1 MASQQ
6 EISEVEA
13 LLGRKPQGQFEVAL
27 RTADGT
33 PMVLVNYPL
42 LDDGR
47 PMPTRYWLVDKDLVK
62 AIGRI
67 ESTGGVNQAEAA
79 VDPDELR
86 ACHDQH
92 NKERDA
98 LLPPDYEGPTPTGG
112 VGGTRV
118 GVKCLHA
125 HYANYLVGAQDPVGR
140 WVHERLK
147 ETGDDY
153 QPAGAANKHA
163 GFDHYG
169 RVSTELAL
177 SGPSLIV
184 DLGATS
190 TLFVLG
196 SEGDANDVWEADLTG
211 SALESAYLVSDP
223 PTAAELSAA
232 LSIVELH
239 VTDVLREVDGIGAVL
254 DSMRVVATGDALL
267 IAAVEAGIESEEVSN
282 GTVVQT
288 KDIEDLFRT
297 VTAEPLTD
305 LVHNPGLP
313 EERAPDF
320 VGTMCVLVET
330 LRQLGAE
337 ELRIARGS
345 ADPVES

>member
-6 EISEVEA
+6 EVSEVEA
-13 LLGRKPQGQFEVAL
+13 LLGRKPQGQFEVVL
-27 RTADGT
+27 RSEAGV
-33 PMVLVNYPL
+33 PMVLANDPL

-47 PMPTRYWLVDKDLVK
+47 PMPTRYWLVDKNLVR

-79 VDPDELR
+79 VDPKELQ

-92 NKERDA
+92 NKLRDA
-98 LLPPDYEGPTPTGG
+98 LLPEGYVGPTPTGG

-125 HYANYLVGAQDPVGR
+125 HYANYLVGADDPVGR

-147 ETGDDY
+147 GTGDDY
-153 QPAGAANKHA
+153 EPAGATNRKPA
-163 GFDHYG
+163 FDFYNNLH
-169 RVSTELAL
+169 RELRFT
-177 SGPSLIV
+177 GPTLVV
-184 DLGATS
+184 DLGPTC

-196 SEGDANDVWEADLTG
+196 DGSEPTGSWTADLTG
-211 SALESAYLVSDP
+211 SALESAYLASDP

-239 VTDVLREVDGIGAVL
+239 VTDVLREVEGIGSL
-254 DSMRVVATGDALL
+254 LERINVVASGDAQL
-267 IAAVEAGIESEEVSN
+267 IAAVEAGQELHQVDSGSIVESA
-282 GTVVQT
+282 
-288 KDIEDLFRT
+288 DIEDLFRT
-297 VTAEPLTD
+297 IAVESMAD
-305 LVHNPGLP
+305 LAHNPGLP
-313 EERAPDF
+313 KERITDF

-330 LRQLGAE
+330 LRQLDIDNI
-337 ELRIARGS
+337 RIASGLTTQ
-345 ADPVES
+345 VER